1 MLKRFLLLMSL
12 CVVFALTSIPV
23 LAQDAEATETA
34 AETVVEAAPAAANT
48 SGMVIGVWH
57 LHSAV
62 RWIVVVVTVLLLIK
76 LLMGVFGGGSYDK
89 LTQTL
94 TRLFTISISVQWLI
108 GIVLLVVMGQFD
120 VRWRWEHA
128 AVMTVAVAVAS
139 ASARW
144 KNAPDA
150 QRYRMT
156 LLMVIITLVLVY
168 VGVAL
173 LPQGWRAMP
182 ITG

>member
-1 MLKRFLLLMSL
+1 MSL
-12 CVVFALTSIPV
+12 CVVFVLTSIPV

-34 AETVVEAAPAAANT
+34 VETAAEAAPVAASS
-48 SGMVIGVWH
+48 SGMIIGVWH

-62 RWIVVVVTVLLLIK
+62 RWVVVVITVLLLVK
-76 LLMGVFGGGSYDK
+76 LLMGVIGGGAYDK

-94 TRLFTISISVQWLI
+94 TRLFTISISIQWLI
-108 GIVLLVVMGQFD
+108 GIVLLVVFGQFD
-120 VRWRWEHA
+120 VSYRWEHA
-128 AVMTVAVAVAS
+128 AIMTVAVAVAS

-156 LLMVIITLVLVY
+156 LLMVIITLILVY
-168 VGVAL
+168 VGVAV

-182 ITG
+182 VTG